1 MKPLLRYAAA
11 LCPRTH
17 RPSTHSYVPLTVHT
31 SVCCLF
37 RAYFRPQA
45 AVGARGG
52 GAEATAAGAADLG
65 RVLSRR
71 SRARTL
77 RWPVRVVFS
86 SCAAVCR
93 GSACER
99 ICMCKCSYVYRAC
112 LCEACDGSRPVSW
125 SQGVMGVVLRPR
137 EMLWSAIWASDV
149 RNSVTLTM
157 YHQLVRKKLTLWRFN
172 LGNIISKPMF

>member
-37 RAYFRPQA
+37 RAYFRPQV

-52 GAEATAAGAADLG
+52 GTEATDAGAADMG

-71 SRARTL
+71 DRARSILIARRSRFFVVRSGVSWTRVNVYMYTL
-77 RWPVRVVFS
+77 G
-86 SCAAVCR
+86 AYVC
-93 GSACER
+93 
-99 ICMCKCSYVYRAC
+99 RAC
-112 LCEACDGSRPVSW
+112 LCEDRDGSRPVSW
-125 SQGVMGVVLRPR
+125 SQGVMGVALRPR
-137 EMLWSAIWASDV
+137 ETLRSAIRASDM
-149 RNSVTLTM
+149 RNSVSLTM
-157 YHQLVRKKLTLWRFN
+157 CHQLVENEKSLGRFN
-172 LGNIISKPMF
+172 LGNIISKLMF